1 MHTPK
6 TIAPQTARAIT
17 LDIVKAAPI
26 NEAALVKITR
36 KASTSRGLAPL
47 AKRTI
52 AQTYE
57 ELLKEG
63 VITENPALNRLFKVR
78 AVRTISGVAPI
89 TVLTKPF
96 PCPGKCVYCP
106 TEPNMPK
113 SYLSNEPAAMRAVM
127 NKFDPFTQVQQ
138 RLKALI
144 HNGHAPEKMEVL
156 VLGGTWSSYPW
167 KYQQWFVKR
176 LFEAANYFEFHAAG
190 ATVPKHRRSYN
201 LAQAQRINEDAKYR
215 IIGLTLETRPD
226 WLTDKEVVRLRQL
239 GCTRVQLG
247 AQILDDEVLDLIK
260 RGHHVKHLREATAR
274 LRDNCF
280 KFDYH
285 LMPNLPG
292 ATIEKDIATVQQ
304 TFADDDFKPDQI
316 KLYPTI
322 VNEYAELY
330 DWFKDGRYQ
339 PYEQEKLVDL
349 LIALKQ
355 IIPYYC
361 RINRLIRD
369 IPATSIIAGNKVTNL
384 RQILQDRMKAEGLTC
399 KCIRCREAKNAVIAS
414 EVPAERGNPVNT
426 TPQLFT
432 ETYQASGGTEYFISY
447 ESANRDTLYAFVR
460 LRLPGD
466 TPHVLFDELKGAAYI
481 RELHTYGTLVGLS
494 QSGDAVQHKGLGR
507 KLMEHAEALAREHG
521 WQKMAVIS
529 GVGVREYYRKL
540 GYELEGT
547 YMVKGL

>member
-1 MHTPK
+1 MENQSAISP
-6 TIAPQTARAIT
+6 ALARAIT
-17 LDIVKAAPI
+17 LDIVAAAP
-26 NEAALVKITR
+26 ADDASLVKATR
-36 KASTSRGLAPL
+36 KASTSRGYAPL
-47 AKRTI
+47 PKRTI
-52 AQTYE
+52 AQAYE
-57 ELLKEG
+57 QLLKEG
-63 VITENPALNRLFKVR
+63 AIAENQKLNKLFKVR
-78 AVRTISGVAPI
+78 AVRTLSGVAPI
-89 TVLTKPF
+89 TVLTKPY

-127 NKFDPFTQVQQ
+127 NRFDPFTQVQQ

-167 KYQQWFVKR
+167 KYQRWFVKR

-190 ATVPKHRRSYN
+190 KTVPNERRSYN
-201 LAQAQRINEDAKYR
+201 LAQAQRINESAKYR

-226 WLTDKEVVRLRQL
+226 WLTDKEVVRLREL

-260 RGHHVKHLREATAR
+260 RGHHVKHLREATKR

-292 ATIEKDIATVQQ
+292 ATIEKDIATVKQ
-304 TFADDDFKPDQI
+304 TFSDNDFKPDQI

-330 DWFKDGRYQ
+330 DWYQDGRYQ

-349 LIALKQ
+349 LIELKQ

-384 RQILQDRMKAEGLTC
+384 RQILQDRMKAEGLAC
-399 KCIRCREAKNAVIAS
+399 KCIRCREAKNAVIT
-414 EVPAERGNPVNT
+414 EEPR
-426 TPQLFT
+426 LFC
-432 ETYQASGGTEYFISY
+432 ETYAANGGTEHFISY
-447 ESANRDTLYAFVR
+447 ESKNRDTLYAFVR
-460 LRLPGD
+460 LRLPGKNA
-466 TPHVLFDELKGAAYI
+466 HILFNELNGAAYI
-481 RELHTYGTLVGLS
+481 RELHTYGTLVGVA
-494 QSGDAVQHKGLGR
+494 QSGNAVQHKGLGR
-507 KLMEHAEALAREHG
+507 KLMEEAERVARDNG
-521 WQKMAVIS
+521 WHKMAVIA

-540 GYELEGT
+540 GYALEGT
-547 YMVKGL
+547 YMMKEL